1 MFASP
6 SSTVTVV
13 QLYAILLQ
21 KSKCLFLGIN
31 NDRQDVGTTG
41 SPSHG
46 SSPLAVVSLMSCI
59 VQKCE
64 LYCILPFKSL
74 FYEGSQGEE
83 D

>member
-21 KSKCLFLGIN
+21 KSKRLFLGIN

-46 SSPLAVVSLMSCI
+46 LSPSAA
-59 VQKCE
+59 Q
-64 LYCILPFKSL
+64 
-74 FYEGSQGEE
+74 
-83 D
+83 